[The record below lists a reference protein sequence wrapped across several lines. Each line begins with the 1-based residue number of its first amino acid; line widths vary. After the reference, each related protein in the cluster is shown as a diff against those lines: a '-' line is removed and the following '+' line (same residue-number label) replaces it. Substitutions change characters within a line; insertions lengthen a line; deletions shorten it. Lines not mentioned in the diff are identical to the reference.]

1 MARPDKALRFGLR
14 HLVAGLAVA
23 GLILVLVGC
32 AAFMRDRLYEPGE
45 GLAAVPQWIG
55 APPEAIDVTTADGLS
70 LAGYYWP
77 PAAGE
82 EDVILVLHGRRDSYR
97 RMAGY
102 VERLTESGRGVLV
115 ASYRG
120 FNENPGEPSQAGMI
134 EDARAFLRH
143 ARARAG
149 PGGEVYVFGHSLGGA
164 VAIQL
169 AAREALDGL
178 VTLGTFT
185 DIDAAA
191 PVYGEWLIPDKWRS
205 DEALADI
212 AEPILFMH
220 GAIDDYITPD
230 QSESLYRVA
239 CGPASLL
246 LLDGLKHRPN
256 FRIIGPLITGWIDA
270 LEAGDLEGWR
280 PEGIARRESKR
291 GCASVGEPAD

>member
-1 MARPDKALRFGLR
+1 MVRPDAPRRGFRLRY
-14 HLVAGLAVA
+14 LVAGLLLLALIVA
-23 GLILVLVGC
+23 LVGC
-32 AAFMRDRLYEPGE
+32 AGFMRDRLYEPGE

-55 APPEAIDVTTADGLS
+55 APPREIIVTSGDGLR

-82 EDVILVLHGRRDSYR
+82 EDIVLVLHGRRDGYR

-102 VERLTESGRGVLV
+102 VERLTTSGRGVLV
-115 ASYRG
+115 GSYRG
-120 FNENPGEPSQAGMI
+120 FNENRGAPSQTGLIA
-134 EDARAFLRH
+134 DARAFYRY
-143 ARARAG
+143 ARVQAGAR
-149 PGGEVYVFGHSLGGA
+149 GGVYVFGHSLGGA

-169 AAREALDGL
+169 AAREDLDGL

-205 DEALADI
+205 DEALADVE
-212 AEPILFMH
+212 EPVLFIH

-230 QSESLYRVA
+230 QSEALYAAA
-239 CGPASLL
+239 CAPASII
-246 LLDGLKHRPN
+246 LLDGLMHRPN

-270 LEAGDLEGWR
+270 LEAGDVAGWR
-280 PEGIARRESKR
+280 PEGTTRRESK
-291 GCASVGEPAD
+291 PACGA